1 MTLKADLSGLPSAAP
16 QHTEGLTPDPEPRF
30 VQVLAETWMAE
41 DVAAGEK
48 PRATET
54 ATFRHSDAGKC
65 ARAVSYA
72 ALNLPASDPMDL
84 CGINNVRIG
93 SLVHDAWQ
101 AAMSD
106 RFGAAFEAEVTVS
119 SLDGRG
125 AGHVDGVL
133 SSLDDDDQERDR
145 VERVTAFEL
154 KTIGG
159 FGFKAAIGRAG
170 RGSVAEGPKAE
181 HILQGAIS
189 AVSLDADELVVAYI
203 GKEAISVNMARG
215 LDEVGRF
222 AAEWTFTREQFEP
235 LATDELARVA
245 GILDL
250 VESGLLPKRT
260 MPDLPRGAEI
270 VDVTKGRWEQHSKG
284 QLVDTGTVWNCGY
297 CRHQTLCGNVGA
309 GRQPAHTAVGISA
322 RLRGAA

>member
-16 QHTEGLTPDPEPRF
+16 QYTDGLTPDPEPRF
-30 VQVLAETWMAE
+30 VHVLAEKWMAE
-41 DVAAGEK
+41 DVARGEK
-48 PRATET
+48 PRASE
-54 ATFRHSDAGKC
+54 AARFRHSDAGKC
-65 ARAVSYA
+65 ARAIGYS

-101 AAMSD
+101 EAMTD
-106 RFGAAFEAEVTVS
+106 RFGSAFVAEVTVS
-119 SLDGRG
+119 SLNGRG

-133 SSLDDDDQERDR
+133 TTPQGER
-145 VERVTAFEL
+145 EEQVTAFEL

-170 RGSVAEGPKAE
+170 RGSTAEGPKAE

-235 LATDELARVA
+235 LADDELKRIT

-250 VESGLLPKRT
+250 VESGQLPRRT

-270 VDVTKGRWEQHSKG
+270 VDEQKGRWEQHSQGK
-284 QLVDTGTVWNCGY
+284 LVDTGTTWMCGY
-297 CRHQTLCGNVGA
+297 CRHQTLCGQVGA
-309 GRQPAHTAVGISA
+309 GRQPTEAAVTISA
-322 RLRGAA
+322 GLRGAA